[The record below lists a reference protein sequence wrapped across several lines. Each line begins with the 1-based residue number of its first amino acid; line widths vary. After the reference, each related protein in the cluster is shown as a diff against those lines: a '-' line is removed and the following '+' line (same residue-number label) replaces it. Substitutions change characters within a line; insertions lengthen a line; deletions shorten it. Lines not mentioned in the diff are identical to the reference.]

1 MHVQTFLP
9 PIVVTRPDYERLSDL
24 ADAAMR
30 SASGAADE
38 LAAELD
44 RARIVEADEIAP
56 DVVTMHARFIFRDEA
71 HGTTRT
77 VSLVYPGEQNID
89 EGRISILTPMG
100 AALLGLSEGQSITL
114 EGRDGAPR
122 TLTVLKLLS
131 QPQGAAEEHAGG
143 DSGAEQRA

>member
-1 MHVQTFLP
+1 MLIRGMLP
-9 PIVVTRPDYERLSDL
+9 QIIVTRPDYERLSAL

-30 SASGAADE
+30 NASAVGEE

-56 DVVTMHARFIFRDEA
+56 DVVTMHARFTFRDVA

-77 VSLVYPGEQNID
+77 VSLVYPGEENID

-100 AALLGLSEGQSITL
+100 AALLGLSEGQSIAL
-114 EGRDGAPR
+114 EGRNGATR
-122 TLTVLKLLS
+122 SLTVLKLLS
-131 QPQGAAEEHAGG
+131 QPQGAEAKGVVAV
-143 DSGAEQRA
+143 EQRV